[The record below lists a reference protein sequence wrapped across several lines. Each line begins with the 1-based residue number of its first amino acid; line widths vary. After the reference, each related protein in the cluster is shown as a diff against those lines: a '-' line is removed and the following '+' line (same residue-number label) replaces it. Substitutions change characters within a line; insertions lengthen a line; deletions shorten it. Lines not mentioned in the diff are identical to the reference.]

1 MSTSPT
7 SETANRELRTQ
18 DQRRAH
24 LVYENVRSIENKP
37 FAKKY
42 GGLALP
48 AATLI
53 RQCGLVQ
60 ALAFYEAK
68 AEDHHKQFVAH
79 LRQELKQLGFL
90 PTTPGKD
97 GLREE
102 AMRCDLTD
110 YMRLT
115 KETLALCQWHK
126 RFAQSILK
134 VQPGED

>member
-1 MSTSPT
+1 MNTS
-7 SETANRELRTQ
+7 SNCDTADKALRTR
-18 DQRRAH
+18 DQRRAQ
-24 LVYENVRSIENKP
+24 LVYENTRSIENRP

-68 AEDHHKQFVAH
+68 AEDHHRQFVAH
-79 LRQELKQLGFL
+79 LQQELTQLGFL
-90 PTTPGKD
+90 STEPG
-97 GLREE
+97 GPELREQ
-102 AMRCDLTD
+102 AMRCDVTE

-134 VQPGED
+134 VQPGEV